1 MPYVKV
7 KIELTYY
14 ISSLEDVETTVE
26 QGIEDLHNECVDW
39 SNGTKVPEI
48 DFEVVEEAEYLG
60 EMLLNYTKWE
70 A

>member
-7 KIELTYY
+7 KIQVEYY
-14 ISSLEDVETTVE
+14 IPSMDDVEDTIE
-26 QGIEDLHNECVDW
+26 QGIEDLYNDCVDW
-39 SNGTKVPEI
+39 SKGNAVPAI
-48 DFEVVEEAEYLG
+48 DAEVVEEDEHFG